1 MLLEQITKDL
11 EDATR
16 KQDPLVLKTI
26 RFILSEIRY
35 EEIEKQ
41 RKLTDEEIVISLQ
54 REVKKRNDAI
64 TLMRKGNRMELVEE
78 ELKKIEVI
86 KKYLPEQMNATELEK
101 IVDETI
107 ANIPNPQMGVIIG
120 AVMQKVKGKADG
132 RTVSELVRQK
142 LQSKSP

>member
-41 RKLTDEEIVISLQ
+41 RKLTDGEIVSSLQ

-64 TLMRKGNRMELVEE
+64 ELMRRGNRMELVDE

-86 KKYLPEQMNATELEK
+86 KKYLPAQMPSEELER
-101 IVDETI
+101 IVTETI
-107 ANIPNPQMGVIIG
+107 ASIQHPNMGQVIG
-120 AVMQKVKGKADG
+120 AVMQKVKGRADG
-132 RTVSELVRQK
+132 KMVSDLVRQK
-142 LQSKSP
+142 LHEN

>member
-1 MLLEQITKDL
+1 MLLEQIIKDL

-41 RKLTDEEIVISLQ
+41 RKLTDEEIVISLT

-64 TLMRKGNRMELVEE
+64 ELMKRGNRLELVEE
-78 ELKKIEVI
+78 ENKKIEVI
-86 KKYLPEQMNATELEK
+86 KKYLPKQMETAELEK
-101 IVDETI
+101 IVKETI
-107 ANIPNPQMGVIIG
+107 ASMPNPQMGAVIG
-120 AVMQKVKGKADG
+120 AVLGKVKGRADG
-132 RTVSELVRQK
+132 KIVSEIVKK
-142 LQSKSP
+142 LLNQ